1 MIRKIIGLIVVI
13 GLLIWGA
20 VSLFRPEEKPRLND
34 VPSEQEQKV
43 IEESQPEP
51 AFVPESRI
59 ASTESI
65 ASKRDMTAVAAR

>member
-51 AFVPESRI
+51 AFVPESDLENQYPEN
-59 ASTESI
+59 AEKD
-65 ASKRDMTAVAAR
+65 A

>member
-13 GLLIWGA
+13 GLLVWGA

-51 AFVPESRI
+51 AFVPESDLENQYPEN
-59 ASTESI
+59 AEKD
-65 ASKRDMTAVAAR
+65 A

>member
-13 GLLIWGA
+13 GLLSWGA

-51 AFVPESRI
+51 AFVPESDLENQYPEN
-59 ASTESI
+59 AEKD
-65 ASKRDMTAVAAR
+65 A

>member
-13 GLLIWGA
+13 GLIVWGA
-20 VSLFRPEEKPRLND
+20 MSLFQPEETPRLND

-51 AFVPESRI
+51 AFVPESDLENQYPEN
-59 ASTESI
+59 AEKD
-65 ASKRDMTAVAAR
+65 A